1 MNIVKNLNRVVMI
14 FLLATTSIAY
24 AEKPNF
30 RVDEV
35 DVKNVKIA
43 NDRTGIIRNVYC
55 YGCDFTMVKVTKK
68 TTATRDSKA
77 VDILEVK
84 KLSSQAMVAIAF
96 DPKTREVLS
105 INW

>member
-1 MNIVKNLNRVVMI
+1 MNTVKNLNRIVM
-14 FLLATTSIAY
+14 FLLCTSMANAY
-24 AEKPNF
+24 AEAPNF

-43 NDRTGIIRNVYC
+43 NDRTGIVKDVYC
-55 YGCDFTMVKVTKK
+55 YDCDFSLAKITKK
-68 TTATRDSKA
+68 TKATRKSVA
-77 VDILEVK
+77 VDILEVR
-84 KLSSQAMVAIAF
+84 KLTDSAVAIRF

>member
-1 MNIVKNLNRVVMI
+1 MNSVKNLSRIVM
-14 FLLATTSIAY
+14 LLLFVSMTNVY
-24 AEKPNF
+24 AERPDF

-35 DVKNVKIA
+35 AVENVKIA
-43 NDRTGIIRNVYC
+43 NDRTGIIKDVYC
-55 YGCDFTMVKVTKK
+55 YDCDFSMVKITKK
-68 TTATRDSKA
+68 TTATRNSVA

-84 KLSSQAMVAIAF
+84 KLSDIAVAIRF

>member
-1 MNIVKNLNRVVMI
+1 MNTVKNLNRMVI
-14 FLLATTSIAY
+14 FLLFAFMANAY
-24 AEKPNF
+24 AEAPSF

-43 NDRTGIIRNVYC
+43 NDRTGIVKDVYC
-55 YGCDFTMVKVTKK
+55 YDCDFSMVRITKK
-68 TTATRDSKA
+68 TTATRNSVA
-77 VDILEVK
+77 VDILEVR
-84 KLSSQAMVAIAF
+84 KLSDSAVAVSF